1 MDILLGIILILHFI
15 GLAALLGGVLVQI
28 KDTIAGKGRIV
39 AAMIHGALTQ
49 LVTGVALVGLIQAG
63 GGEINNTKIA
73 VKLAIVLIIT
83 ALVFLFRKK
92 NPVLSWVIWLIGAL
106 TVANI
111 AIAVL
116 WRSAHPDPGPN
127 SAPAIRPPVQT
138 RGGAGGTRRPEMA
151 FTALCRALREPVS

>member
-1 MDILLGIILILHFI
+1 MNILFGIILILHFI

-49 LVTGVALVGLIQAG
+49 LVTGVALVGVIEASG
-63 GGEINNTKIA
+63 GDINNTKIA

-83 ALVFLFRKK
+83 VLVFLFRKK
-92 NPVLSWVIWLIGAL
+92 NPVLSWVVWVIGLL

-116 WRSAHPDPGPN
+116 WR
-127 SAPAIRPPVQT
+127 
-138 RGGAGGTRRPEMA
+138 
-151 FTALCRALREPVS
+151 